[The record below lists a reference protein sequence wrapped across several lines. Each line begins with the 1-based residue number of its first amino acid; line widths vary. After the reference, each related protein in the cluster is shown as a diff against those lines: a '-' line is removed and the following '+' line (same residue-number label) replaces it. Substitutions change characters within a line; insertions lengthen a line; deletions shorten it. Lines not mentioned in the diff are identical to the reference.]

1 MDNLVIQD
9 TIDDSEKILER
20 IKAELQRAESEILV
34 AMAWF
39 TNVELYSIIENKLEK
54 NIKVSI
60 ILSEQPDNEKLDF
73 DNLIR
78 KGAQLE
84 RIKNVGWGMMH
95 QKFCIIDR
103 NIAISGSYNWS
114 NNAKNNHENV
124 IVTSFPK
131 TVNELVDTFFK
142 IQNRAKKINDG
153 YSIEDLKREEEN
165 KISEI
170 DESLNKVKQKDKI
183 SFQEQSFH
191 EFKDVLDH
199 IIATEVGSFDKE
211 LLKENAYKRALENNG
226 DHQVL
231 PQAMDSLYSNF
242 INEIEVI
249 QDKKSRLKNKIEE
262 QLKISISNVELKTEN
277 EVNNLNL
284 NLILESKNIENDIK
298 TTQRQV
304 DEKKS
309 IITTNKDVKLPF
321 LENKVEVLKKNIGT
335 LRLEFVKPPI
345 NWPMSLLL
353 GFLTIILFSY
363 IFVFYSSVAY
373 IFMFSKEDTLTQIAT
388 GVVTE
393 TAEVFNAH
401 AITKIWDKGAG
412 GIMFLFLFVGIPV
425 ALGLVDLIK
434 NDHTELSDHVNNTG
448 KSKNLY
454 RILGLLGI
462 LLVDG
467 FMAYKV
473 SKNINEIDYLTN
485 KTDVRLQ
492 TMDVIYTESFWL
504 VFILGSLGVFLFG
517 LVVES
522 LFNRFNKR
530 NATFQQEK
538 TKYLVQQDQNE
549 INDLEIQIN
558 VYKEENS
565 RIDAEVS
572 ILEKDKES
580 QNTELQNIPINT
592 NNRIN
597 FLQQQLLSFKEKVEN
612 LAQIYRSQID
622 NDRLPLSRAE
632 MENRVNIFMEG
643 WSKFLYDKYSISIAE
658 SKTTEAIHQCE
669 TWLQSL
675 SIHTNLTSQPN
686 EAKTA

>member
-1 MDNLVIQD
+1 MNNLVIQD

-20 IKAELQRAESEILV
+20 IKTELQRAEREILV

-39 TNVELYSIIENKLEK
+39 TNFELYSIIETKLEK

-153 YSIEDLKREEEN
+153 YSIEDLNREEE
-165 KISEI
+165 KIISEI
-170 DESLNKVKQKDKI
+170 DESLNKVKQKNNS

-211 LLKENAYKRALENNG
+211 LLKNNAYQRALENNG

-284 NLILESKNIENDIK
+284 NLILENKNIENVIK

-309 IITTNKDVKLPF
+309 ILTTNKDVKLPF
-321 LENKVEVLKKNIGT
+321 LENKIEVLKKNIGV

-373 IFMFSKEDTLTQIAT
+373 IFMFSKEDTLTQLAT

-462 LLVDG
+462 VLVDG

-492 TMDVIYTESFWL
+492 TIDVIYTESFWL

-517 LVVES
+517 LVVEA

-530 NATFQQEK
+530 NTTFQQEK

-549 INDLEIQIN
+549 INNLEIQIN
-558 VYKEENS
+558 GYKEENS
-565 RIDAEVS
+565 SIAAEVA
-572 ILEKDKES
+572 ILEKQKES
-580 QNTELQNIPINT
+580 QNTELQNIPIST
-592 NNRIN
+592 NNGIN

-612 LAQIYRSQID
+612 IAQIYRSQID

-643 WSKFLYDKYSISIAE
+643 WSKFLYDKYSINIAE
-658 SKTTEAIHQCE
+658 NKTTEAIHQCE
-669 TWLQSL
+669 TWLKSL
-675 SIHTNLTSQPN
+675 SIHTNLTTQVN
-686 EAKTA
+686 ETKTA